1 MRAFAFI
8 IFILILGCSND
19 KSTEK
24 QFEFPPEWEEHQ
36 AVWIDI
42 NDAWSP
48 FSVRG
53 QINTRLEIVKHLH
66 KNVQVKVLTTS
77 DSLSNSLVDQM
88 IEMQIDTSK
97 VQMIVHPLPNN
108 YMRDTGPIFLSNG
121 DSLKMAN
128 WNWKCLNNW
137 CGEVK
142 NLRGTIDDSLA
153 NKYGYSIKSSP
164 FNYEGGAIVV
174 NNHSALSIS
183 DYALEQNEGNV
194 PIEEIEKSIKYLYGK
209 EQVIW
214 LKGIPLIER
223 NGLKIENYFGQGAD
237 GHIDAL
243 VRFANDSTLLVTTI
257 SEEDRS
263 KSPIQEHDYKVY
275 QSYLEQLQKA
285 KRVNGKPFTIVE
297 IPAPDISLH
306 VAPIPAAVI
315 WEVLEIYELTDQ
327 FEMDDFINMVPIIGY
342 ANYLV
347 SNGVVLVAQYWE
359 ERLPESEK
367 KKDEEMVAILKK
379 YFPDRE
385 IIGIPAKAI
394 NWDGGGIHCSTQQE
408 PKINLVNQRK

>member
-1 MRAFAFI
+1 MRI
-8 IFILILGCSND
+8 ITLILIVLIAGCSEP
-19 KSTEK
+19 KISTK
-24 QFEFPPEWEEHQ
+24 KFTFPPEWEPHQ

-42 NDAWSP
+42 NDNWSP
-48 FSVRG
+48 FSLEG
-53 QINTRLEIVKHLH
+53 QIATRLEIVKALH
-66 KNVQVKVLTTS
+66 EKVTVKVLTTS
-77 DSLSNSLVDQM
+77 DSLSSSLLGRMVELD
-88 IEMQIDTSK
+88 IDTAK
-97 VQMIVHPLPNN
+97 VKMIVHPLPNN
-108 YMRDTGPIFLSNG
+108 FMRDTGPIFLSNG

-128 WNWKCLNNW
+128 WNWKCLNQW
-137 CGEVK
+137 CGNVK

-153 NKYGYSIKSSP
+153 KRFGYSIKSNP
-164 FNYEGGAIVV
+164 INYEGGAIVV

-183 DYALEQNEGNV
+183 DYALEQNEGNFAV
-194 PIEEIEKSIKYLYGK
+194 EEIEKSILDLYGK

-257 SEEDRS
+257 SEEDRN
-263 KSPIQEHDYKVY
+263 KSPIQEHDYNVY
-275 QSYLEQLQKA
+275 QGYLKQLRQA
-285 KRVNGKPFTIVE
+285 KRVNGEPYTLVE
-297 IPAPDISLH
+297 IPTPDISLH
-306 VAPIPAAVI
+306 LGALPASVI
-315 WEVLEIYELTDQ
+315 WELLEIYDLTEQ
-327 FEMDDFINMVPIIGY
+327 FEKEDLINMVPIMGY

-347 SNGVVLVAQYWE
+347 TNGVVLVSQYWKE
-359 ERLPESEK
+359 GLPESEK
-367 KKDEEMVAILKK
+367 NKDEEMMAILKK

-408 PKINLVNQRK
+408 PKIN